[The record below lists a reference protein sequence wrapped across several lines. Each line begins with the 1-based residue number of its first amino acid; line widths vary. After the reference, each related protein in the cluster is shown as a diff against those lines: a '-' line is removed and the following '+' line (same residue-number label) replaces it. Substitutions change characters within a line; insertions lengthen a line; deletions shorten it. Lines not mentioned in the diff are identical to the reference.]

1 MDTYMAR
8 DLLLQHEKTIQALA
22 ITNLQMKDSML
33 KDQLNLIQD
42 TIKLDSRR
50 WEIKHG
56 TIYEEEISNIII
68 QNEPDKTRNLAYVVN
83 DQLHDIRNVINT
95 GDKNLKK
102 KDRVVEMLTHH

>member
-8 DLLLQHEKTIQALA
+8 DLFLQHEKTIQALA
-22 ITNLQMKDSML
+22 ITNLQMKGSML

>member
-22 ITNLQMKDSML
+22 ITNLQMKGSML

>member
-1 MDTYMAR
+1 MAR

-22 ITNLQMKDSML
+22 ITNLQMKGSML

-42 TIKLDSRR
+42 TIKLNSRR

>member
-1 MDTYMAR
+1 
-8 DLLLQHEKTIQALA
+8 
-22 ITNLQMKDSML
+22 L

>member
-1 MDTYMAR
+1 MAR

-22 ITNLQMKDSML
+22 ITNLQMKGSML

>member
-8 DLLLQHEKTIQALA
+8 DLLLQREKTIQALA
-22 ITNLQMKDSML
+22 ITNLQMKGSML

>member
-1 MDTYMAR
+1 MAR
-8 DLLLQHEKTIQALA
+8 DLFLQHEKTIQALA
-22 ITNLQMKDSML
+22 ITNLQMKGSML

>member
-1 MDTYMAR
+1 
-8 DLLLQHEKTIQALA
+8 
-22 ITNLQMKDSML
+22 MKDSML

>member
-1 MDTYMAR
+1 
-8 DLLLQHEKTIQALA
+8 
-22 ITNLQMKDSML
+22 MKGSML